1 MAAKLVPV
9 TKHPVGSTGSHPM
22 VRPDQNSAAVYLAS
36 LAPGSRRTM
45 RQALDTIAGMDSPT
59 VDAMSFPWHSV
70 RHQHTA
76 AIRSRLAEAFAAA
89 TANKMLSALRGVLKS
104 AWRLGLM
111 TGDDYQRAI
120 DIPAVKGSTLP
131 RGRSLEAGELR
142 ALFGDCADDDSPAGC
157 RDAALLA
164 VLYGGGL
171 RRSEV
176 AALEVSDYNAESGEL
191 RVRSGKGNKARL
203 AYATNG
209 AKAAL
214 DAWLLV
220 RGTEPGPLFI
230 PINKGGRLVRARTGE
245 LAGMTEQAVYGIV
258 EKRGEE
264 AGIDHFSPHDLRRS
278 FVSDL
283 LDAGGD
289 VSMVQKLAGHAN
301 VTTTLRYD
309 RRPEQAKR
317 KTAELLHV
325 PFGGFRIRTKKQP
338 ATGN

>member
-1 MAAKLVPV
+1 
-9 TKHPVGSTGSHPM
+9 
-22 VRPDQNSAAVYLAS
+22 
-36 LAPGSRRTM
+36 M
-45 RQALDTIAGMDSPT
+45 RQALDTIAALDSRKM
-59 VDAMSFPWHSV
+59 DAMSFPWHSV

-76 AIRSRLAEAFAAA
+76 AIRSRLAEMFAAA
-89 TANKMLSALRGVLKS
+89 TTNKMLSALRSVLKE
-104 AWRLGLM
+104 AWRLGFL

-120 DIPAVKGSTLP
+120 DIQPVKGTALP

-142 ALFGDCADDDSPAGC
+142 ALFGACSVDDSPAGT

-176 AALEVSDYNAESGEL
+176 AGLEISDYNQETGEL

-214 DAWLLV
+214 DAWLVV
-220 RGTEPGPLFI
+220 RGIEPGPIFI
-230 PINKGGRLVRARTGE
+230 SINKGGRLVRTKTGD
-245 LAGMTEQAVYGIV
+245 LAGITEQAVYGIV

-301 VTTTLRYD
+301 VGTTLRYD

-317 KTAELLHV
+317 KTAELLHI
-325 PFGGFRIRTKKQP
+325 PFGGFRIRKSSSAIGKDETRGRIKPKKQ
-338 ATGN
+338 NDL